1 LEQESTVLKK
11 QRLREEGK
19 IEIPMAI
26 DPARY
31 FIGNIRWKDVVYTAP
46 FAVITVF
53 SIIILN
59 QSGNLNTSTFL
70 FSFLPPIMALTFFWV
85 KHPYRR
91 NISFITT
98 IWWQIQFK
106 NSKKIYEFT
115 KEENENM
122 SEDIRSQLG
131 VFNIAN
137 DCIET
142 LDNRLIKVVEVSSIN
157 LTGLSERE
165 RNRVYSNYQTFLN
178 NYPYSS
184 FPIQT
189 KQFSKHINLNSYLEW
204 VRDNAEKDEDKYKR
218 MFAESYVEKV
228 NDIQKSKNMVSKA
241 RYIILSANISSNK
254 ERTIENLNRES
265 EQLVSGI
272 ENMLSDRNKLTA
284 NVLDND
290 SLFQYVYA
298 CIDYENAQIRQSL
311 NRQTNIDLP
320 FTMGRSQYDEM
331 LKDIEMTTN

>member
-1 LEQESTVLKK
+1 MEQESNLLKK
-11 QRLREEGK
+11 QKLKEEGK

-31 FIGNIRWKDVVYTAP
+31 FIGNIRWKDVVYTIP
-46 FAVITVF
+46 FAIITV
-53 SIIILN
+53 ILIVIFN
-59 QSGNLNTSTFL
+59 KSGNLNTSIFI
-70 FSFLPPIMALTFFWV
+70 FSFLPPVMALTFFWV
-85 KHPYRR
+85 KHPDRK

-106 NSKKIYEFT
+106 NSKKVYEFT
-115 KEENENM
+115 KEENESM
-122 SEDIRSQLG
+122 GEDIRSQLG

-189 KQFSKHINLNSYLEW
+189 KQFSKPINLNNYLEW
-204 VRDNAEKDEDKYKR
+204 VRNNAEKEDDQYKR
-218 MFAESYVEKV
+218 MFAESYIGKV

-241 RYIILSANISSNK
+241 RYIILSSKVGGNK

-265 EQLVSGI
+265 EQLVSSI
-272 ENMLSDRNKLTA
+272 ENMLSDRNKLKA

-298 CIDYENAQIRQSL
+298 CIDYENAQIRQSM
-311 NRQTNIDLP
+311 NRRGNIDLP
-320 FTMGRSQYDEM
+320 FTMGKNQYDEM
-331 LKDIEMTTN
+331 LEEIDVTTN